1 MISLTI
7 FEVAVRKVRFMF
19 DVRYEGCRIEITL
32 SASRE
37 LSKENFDLNDV
48 VEVLEHGYD
57 CGTGKRREDTI
68 ERCIRKGN
76 KVIKIVVVKTSVT
89 YPDKFQESVWRLIH
103 VGKFTYSKKHK
114 PRRDEDEAD
123 ET

>member
-1 MISLTI
+1 
-7 FEVAVRKVRFMF
+7 MF
-19 DVRYEGCRIEITL
+19 DVGYEGLRIEVTL

-37 LSKENFDLNDV
+37 LLKENLDLNDV
-48 VEVLEHGYD
+48 VEVLEDGYD

-76 KVIKIVVVKTSVT
+76 KVVKAVVVKTSVT

-103 VGKFTYSKKHK
+103 VGMFTYSKKHK
-114 PRRDEDEAD
+114 PKGDEDEAD
-123 ET
+123 EA